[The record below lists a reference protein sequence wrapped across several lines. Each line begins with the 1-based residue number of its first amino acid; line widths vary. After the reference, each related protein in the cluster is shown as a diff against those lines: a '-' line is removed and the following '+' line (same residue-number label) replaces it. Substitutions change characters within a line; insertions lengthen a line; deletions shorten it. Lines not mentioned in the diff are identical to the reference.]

1 MNNVR
6 TRRLILFSS
15 AVLIFSFAQ
24 FSSVQAQV
32 SDKVHTP
39 AKGSAERN
47 AILDVLRQEYKS
59 GQGINV
65 TFQVNHLK
73 VHNGWAWATCTP
85 LDDKG
90 KVIGEQWPSL
100 LHNEDGKWVIK
111 DLMAIAE
118 ALNDPVG
125 PLEPS
130 RKYLKEVEKKYPGVP
145 ADIFPKARK

>member
-1 MNNVR
+1 MKNIR
-6 TRRLILFSS
+6 TRRLILLSG
-15 AVLIFSFAQ
+15 AALIFSFAQ
-24 FSSVQAQV
+24 SSRVQSQV
-32 SDKVHTP
+32 TDQLHTP
-39 AKGSAERN
+39 AKGSPERT
-47 AILDVLRQEYKS
+47 AILDVLREEYKS
-59 GQGINV
+59 GQGIHV

-85 LDDKG
+85 LDDGG

-100 LHNEDGKWVIK
+100 LHSEDGKWVIK

-118 ALNDPVG
+118 ALDDPVG

-130 RKYLKEVEKKYPGVP
+130 RKYLNEVQKKYPGVP

>member
-1 MNNVR
+1 MKNIR

-15 AVLIFSFAQ
+15 TLLIFSFAE
-24 FSSVQAQV
+24 SSRVQCQV
-32 SDKVHTP
+32 TDQLHTP
-39 AKGSAERN
+39 AKGSSERA
-47 AILDVLRQEYKS
+47 AILDVLRDEYKS
-59 GQGINV
+59 GQGIHV

-85 LDDKG
+85 LDDGG

-100 LHNEDGKWVIK
+100 LHSEDGKWVIK

-118 ALNDPVG
+118 ALDDPVG

-130 RKYLKEVEKKYPGVP
+130 RKYLNEVQKKYPGVP

>member
-1 MNNVR
+1 MKNIR
-6 TRRLILFSS
+6 SRCLILFSS
-15 AVLIFSFAQ
+15 LALVFGCAQ
-24 FSSVQAQV
+24 HSVVRSQATDQLR
-32 SDKVHTP
+32 TP

-47 AILDVLRQEYKS
+47 AILDVLRAEYKS

-65 TFQVNHLK
+65 KFQVNHLK

-85 LDDKG
+85 LDESG

-100 LHNEDGKWVIK
+100 LHYEDDKWAIK
-111 DLMAIAE
+111 DLIAIAE

-130 RKYLKEVEKKYPGVP
+130 RKYLNEVQKKYPGVP

>member
-1 MNNVR
+1 MKNIR
-6 TRRLILFSS
+6 TRGLILLSCA
-15 AVLIFSFAQ
+15 AVIFGFAQ
-24 FSSVQAQV
+24 YSTVQCQGT
-32 SDKVHTP
+32 DQLHTP
-39 AKGSAERN
+39 AKGSPERA
-47 AILDVLRQEYKS
+47 AILDVLREEYKS
-59 GQGINV
+59 GQGIHV

-85 LDDKG
+85 LDDSG

-111 DLMAIAE
+111 DLIAIAE

-125 PLEPS
+125 PMEPS
-130 RKYLKEVEKKYPGVP
+130 RKYLSEVQKKYPGVP

>member
-1 MNNVR
+1 MKHIR
-6 TRRLILFSS
+6 TWGFILLSC
-15 AVLIFSFAQ
+15 AVLIFSVAQ
-24 FSSVQAQV
+24 KSSVQSQGN
-32 SDKVHTP
+32 DGVHTP
-39 AKGSAERN
+39 AKGSPERA
-47 AILDVLRQEYKS
+47 AILDVLRAEYKS
-59 GQGINV
+59 GQGIHV

-85 LDDKG
+85 LDDSG

-111 DLMAIAE
+111 DLMTIAE

-130 RKYLKEVEKKYPGVP
+130 RKYLNEVQKKFPGVP

>member
-1 MNNVR
+1 MKNIR
-6 TRRLILFSS
+6 TRRLISLSG
-15 AVLIFSFAQ
+15 AALIFSFAQ
-24 FSSVQAQV
+24 SSRVQSQV
-32 SDKVHTP
+32 TDQLHTP
-39 AKGSAERN
+39 AKGSPERT
-47 AILDVLRQEYKS
+47 AILDVLREEYKS
-59 GQGINV
+59 GQGIHV

-85 LDDKG
+85 LDDGG

-100 LHNEDGKWVIK
+100 LHSEDGKWVIK

-118 ALNDPVG
+118 ALDDPVG

-130 RKYLKEVEKKYPGVP
+130 RKYLNEVQKKYPGVP

>member
-1 MNNVR
+1 MKNIR
-6 TRRLILFSS
+6 TRGLILLTS
-15 AVLIFSFAQ
+15 AVVIFSFAQ
-24 FSSVQAQV
+24 YSTVQCQGA
-32 SDKVHTP
+32 DKLHTP
-39 AKGSAERN
+39 EKGNPERT
-47 AILDVLRQEYKS
+47 AILDVLREEYKS
-59 GQGINV
+59 GQGIHV

-85 LDDKG
+85 LDDSG

-111 DLMAIAE
+111 DLIAIAE

-125 PLEPS
+125 PMEPS
-130 RKYLKEVEKKYPGVP
+130 RKYLNEVQKKYPGVP

>member
-1 MNNVR
+1 MKNIR
-6 TRRLILFSS
+6 SRC
-15 AVLIFSFAQ
+15 LIFLSSLALVFSCAQ
-24 FSSVQAQV
+24 YSLVQSQATDQLR
-32 SDKVHTP
+32 TP

-47 AILDVLRQEYKS
+47 AILDVLRAEYKS

-65 TFQVNHLK
+65 KFQVNHLK

-85 LDDKG
+85 LDESG

-100 LHNEDGKWVIK
+100 LHQEDDKWVIK
-111 DLMAIAE
+111 DLIAIAE

-125 PLEPS
+125 PMEPS
-130 RKYLKEVEKKYPGVP
+130 QKYLNEVQKKFPGVP